1 MSGTASDATGT
12 RPQPS
17 LRSVGELLGDIS
29 GDMSTL
35 VRQEM
40 ALAKAEVKESA
51 SNAGQGV
58 GLLVGAGVGGF
69 LVLLF
74 VSVSAWWG
82 LGQFIGR
89 EWSALVVAAVWA
101 LIAAALANIGRSRLK
116 QAAPLAPRTAETASH
131 IPDALRGHES

>member
-58 GLLVGAGVGGF
+58 G
-69 LVLLF
+69 
-74 VSVSAWWG
+74 
-82 LGQFIGR
+82 
-89 EWSALVVAAVWA
+89 
-101 LIAAALANIGRSRLK
+101 
-116 QAAPLAPRTAETASH
+116 
-131 IPDALRGHES
+131 